1 MSQTALRNDNA
12 DDLDF
17 VVDEAIRVAGGDM
30 RTAILGLVRGQ
41 HQLEAQMDHTTSTV
55 SASYARRRHLR

>member
-30 RTAILGLVRGQ
+30 RTAILGLIRGQ
-41 HQLEAQMDHTTSTV
+41 HQLEAQMDKTSSTV
-55 SASYARRRHLR
+55 SAGYIRRRMR

>member
-30 RTAILGLVRGQ
+30 RTAILSVIRGQ
-41 HQLEAQMDHTTSTV
+41 HQPEAQMDKTV
-55 SASYARRRHLR
+55 SSLASGYPRRQMR

>member
-30 RTAILGLVRGQ
+30 RTAILSLIRGQ
-41 HQLEAQMDHTTSTV
+41 HQPEAQMDKT
-55 SASYARRRHLR
+55 ASSMTPGYARRQMR